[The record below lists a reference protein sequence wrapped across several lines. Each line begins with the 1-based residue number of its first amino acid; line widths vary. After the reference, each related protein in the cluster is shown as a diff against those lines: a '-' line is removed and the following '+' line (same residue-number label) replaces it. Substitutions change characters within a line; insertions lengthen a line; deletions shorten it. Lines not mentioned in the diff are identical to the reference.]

1 MNATSWLALAFS
13 SSLLAS
19 DCRPCHPGIVAAFS
33 KTGMG
38 RSLVERPSAV
48 PNTFYHKISNRLYT
62 FAGGKLKRHQLDAAG
77 HEINVVEKT
86 VDLAIGSG
94 NHAITYVNRTPQG
107 RLIELPVSWYSQ
119 AKAYFMSPGYD
130 APDHPDMRREVGE
143 SCLFCHSDSAQPAPI
158 TCRRCHGD
166 ATAHLAKP
174 ALGNIHNPKRSIE
187 VCLQCHLE
195 TVSQGIT
202 DSIRRPGRAA
212 FSYQPGEPLTNYK
225 LYFDRAEPPP
235 EARFEVNHAG
245 FRLMQSACF
254 QKSAGK
260 LTCVTCHDPHT
271 ARAREAC
278 GTCHQ
283 SEHTRKNSNGCAT
296 CHMPKRQTQDAIHVS
311 MTDHWIQRQP
321 KFANPAKE
329 DHAPY
334 TGAVVPF
341 YSKGDALTLAVA
353 NVRTPS
359 EESAKLLEAYLRR
372 APGDVATLVALG
384 KTLVQLGRP
393 APAEPRLRQ
402 AISLDPM
409 HSGARVALGVALA
422 RQGKLREALTV
433 FETATASNP
442 DDAFAWLN
450 LAATHQELK
459 QLEKASAAYREAIRL
474 QPDLTAARA
483 GLAAVMAAAAR

>member
-13 SSLLAS
+13 SSLLAG
-19 DCRPCHPGIVAAFS
+19 DCRPCHSAIVEAFS

-38 RSLVERPSAV
+38 RSLAERPAAV
-48 PNTFYHKISNRLYT
+48 PDSFYHRISNRHYT
-62 FAGGKLKRHQLDAAG
+62 FAGGKLRRHQLDAAG
-77 HEINVVEKT
+77 REINVVEKT

-143 SCLFCHSDSAQPAPI
+143 SCLFCHSDGAQPAAI

-174 ALGNIHNPKRSIE
+174 ARGTIHNPRQSIE

-212 FSYQPGEPLTNYK
+212 FSYAPGEPLAGYK

-278 GTCHQ
+278 GTCHRSQ
-283 SEHTRKNSNGCAT
+283 HTRDHPNGCAT

-329 DHAPY
+329 DHEPY
-334 TGAVVPF
+334 TGAIVPF
-341 YSKGDALTLAVA
+341 YTKADPLTLAVA
-353 NVRTPS
+353 SVRAPG
-359 EESAKLLEAYLRR
+359 EESAKLLEAYLRK

-384 KTLVQLGRP
+384 KTLVQLQRP
-393 APAEPRLRQ
+393 ALAEPRLRQ
-402 AISLDPM
+402 AVSRDPR
-409 HSGARVALGVALA
+409 HSGARVAVSSFASCASCAGV
-422 RQGKLREALTV
+422 GSICTGRELPPVRPAPV
-433 FETATASNP
+433 PPPASSTP
-442 DDAFAWLN
+442 VSS
-450 LAATHQELK
+450 TELK
-459 QLEKASAAYREAIRL
+459 NAKN
-474 QPDLTAARA
+474 
-483 GLAAVMAAAAR
+483 